1 MLDVRDLHAER
12 LGGVSFALRRG
23 EILGVGGLAGQG
35 QRDLFMTLFG
45 ASKASGGEIRVDG
58 RLRRIR
64 KPSDAIRHRLGI
76 ALVPEDRKTE
86 GLMLPMSVRDNLTL
100 AVLGDVSHYGVL
112 NPATE
117 RSYVRRAVQRL
128 QILTSRPTVQEVRTL
143 SGGNQQ
149 KVLIGRWLLAESD
162 ILLLYDITRGVDVG
176 TKHDIYELDDGADRR
191 GQVAPLLLER
201 DRGDGA
207 ALPPRARHARRPD
220 RHGARRRRSRRRG
233 DRGRLAAGARSVTT
247 LPTRTPYRR
256 RTRFGHF
263 TIQSAPL
270 LLALIILAGMTLL
283 YIGLFYRDLSRLP
296 GSFEWTTLV
305 NTSMPLV
312 CAAVGQS
319 IVVLTRGIDL
329 SVGGMIDLS
338 NSIAATHMHDGAG
351 SMVAWTLLVLL
362 IGAAGG
368 LLNGVLVAYGRL
380 QPILVTLAT
389 LSIYQ
394 GLAIKVL
401 PEPGGAVPIEYTK
414 ILANPNG
421 PTGLVFVGVMIVLW
435 LGLRRTRF
443 GIGLFAIGN
452 DQEAARAHGVP
463 VLLVKV
469 GAYVLSGVF
478 AAAGGLF
485 LAATTTAG
493 DATSGDVF
501 VLTSIAAVVLGGIS
515 FFGGRGSAIG
525 AIAGAFVLTLLI
537 NVLFFAHIDP
547 LYQSFFQGLFLIVAV
562 LLGTMIRRL
571 VGLRG

>member
-1 MLDVRDLHAER
+1 
-12 LGGVSFALRRG
+12 
-23 EILGVGGLAGQG
+23 
-35 QRDLFMTLFG
+35 
-45 ASKASGGEIRVDG
+45 
-58 RLRRIR
+58 
-64 KPSDAIRHRLGI
+64 
-76 ALVPEDRKTE
+76 
-86 GLMLPMSVRDNLTL
+86 
-100 AVLGDVSHYGVL
+100 
-112 NPATE
+112 
-117 RSYVRRAVQRL
+117 
-128 QILTSRPTVQEVRTL
+128 
-143 SGGNQQ
+143 
-149 KVLIGRWLLAESD
+149 
-162 ILLLYDITRGVDVG
+162 
-176 TKHDIYELDDGADRR
+176 
-191 GQVAPLLLER
+191 
-201 DRGDGA
+201 
-207 ALPPRARHARRPD
+207 
-220 RHGARRRRSRRRG
+220 
-233 DRGRLAAGARSVTT
+233 
-247 LPTRTPYRR
+247 
-256 RTRFGHF
+256 
-263 TIQSAPL
+263 
-270 LLALIILAGMTLL
+270 MTLL

-312 CAAVGQS
+312 FAAVGQS

-435 LGLRRTRF
+435 LVLRRTRF

-452 DQEAARAHGVP
+452 DEEAARAHGVP